1 MGNVS
6 RGVVARVPNAEY
18 LWGACVA
25 VLRDELPEGAGK
37 TWLEAARPLALDDRR
52 LILAVPSAVAKE
64 RIESRYLRFV
74 EDILGELAGEPHQI
88 ALEVHPE
95 LARAA
100 GDDELAVVSAGSGP
114 GRQLASA
121 SGPPGPGGGQDAS
134 RPSANQSSTK
144 SMSSS
149 TSSGTTAGGAI
160 TATRGSG
167 GRSSSGGPEDFG
179 ALGEIDLNPNYTFDD
194 FVIGES
200 NRFAA
205 AAALAVAEQPATS
218 YNPLFIYGDAGLG
231 KTHLLHAIGHY
242 VRSNYPQ
249 MCVRYVSTE
258 HFLNDFI
265 DAIRT
270 NSQGAFKLRYRR
282 CDVLL
287 VDDVQLIENKATTQ
301 EEFFHTFD
309 YLHSAGRQIVIS
321 SDRPPKAMAT
331 LEDRLRSRFGWG
343 LITDVQPPSLE
354 TRLAILRKKAS
365 GELSKAPDDVLT
377 YIATHI
383 TNNIRELEGA
393 LNRVLAFSNLQRIPL
408 TLEMAEAVLGDL
420 ITAKAPRQ
428 ITAKV
433 VIEAT
438 ADMFGLTIDELCG
451 KSRSRPL
458 VTARQVAMYVLR
470 EMTDFSYPAIGRAFG
485 DRDHTTVMHAVS
497 KISDLMRERRT
508 IYEQVT
514 ELMHRIRTAGT

>member
-1 MGNVS
+1 M
-6 RGVVARVPNAEY
+6 
-18 LWGACVA
+18 
-25 VLRDELPEGAGK
+25 
-37 TWLEAARPLALDDRR
+37 
-52 LILAVPSAVAKE
+52 
-64 RIESRYLRFV
+64 
-74 EDILGELAGEPHQI
+74 
-88 ALEVHPE
+88 
-95 LARAA
+95 
-100 GDDELAVVSAGSGP
+100 
-114 GRQLASA
+114 
-121 SGPPGPGGGQDAS
+121 
-134 RPSANQSSTK
+134 
-144 SMSSS
+144 
-149 TSSGTTAGGAI
+149 
-160 TATRGSG
+160 
-167 GRSSSGGPEDFG
+167 
-179 ALGEIDLNPNYTFDD
+179 
-194 FVIGES
+194 
-200 NRFAA
+200 
-205 AAALAVAEQPATS
+205 AEQPATS

-343 LITDVQPPSLE
+343 LITDVQPPHLE
-354 TRLAILRKKAS
+354 TRLAILRKKAA
-365 GELSKAPDDVLT
+365 GEPSKAPDDVLT

-408 TLEMAEAVLGDL
+408 TLEMAEDVLGDL

-438 ADMFGLTIDELCG
+438 ADMFGLTDRRAVRQEPQPAP
-451 KSRSRPL
+451 RHRPPGGHVRAAGDDRL
-458 VTARQVAMYVLR
+458 QLPGHRPGLRRPRPHHRHARGVQDLRPHAGAAHDLRAGHRAHAPHPHRRRVTAIR
-470 EMTDFSYPAIGRAFG
+470 TSGPCSTGGRALPLPV
-485 DRDHTTVMHAVS
+485 DNRPVVP
-497 KISDLMRERRT
+497 SDTHGIPVRCLTPVGGWGHRVGPATGSRLRRRHSFPNP
-508 IYEQVT
+508 QP
-514 ELMHRIRTAGT
+514 LQLSLSFSN

>member
-1 MGNVS
+1 M
-6 RGVVARVPNAEY
+6 PNAEY

-25 VLRDELPEGAGK
+25 VLRNELPDGAGK
-37 TWLEAARPLALDDRR
+37 TWLEAASPLALEDRR
-52 LILAVPSAVAKE
+52 LILAVPSALAKE

-74 EDILGELAGEPHQI
+74 EDILAELAGEPHQI
-88 ALEVHPE
+88 VLEIHTE

-100 GDDELAVVSAGSGP
+100 GDDELASVTVGGGDHPLVASVGGSSGGGSGP
-114 GRQLASA
+114 GSTT
-121 SGPPGPGGGQDAS
+121 GGGGS
-134 RPSANQSSTK
+134 TSSPSGSP
-144 SMSSS
+144 
-149 TSSGTTAGGAI
+149 SSGTTVTRGGAGRT
-160 TATRGSG
+160 TASD
-167 GRSSSGGPEDFG
+167 DFG
-179 ALGEIDLNPNYTFDD
+179 SLGEIALNPSYTFDD

-205 AAALAVAEQPATS
+205 AAALAVAEQPAVS

-242 VRSNYPQ
+242 VRATYPG

-265 DAIRT
+265 EAIRT

-354 TRLAILRKKAS
+354 TRLAILRKKAA
-365 GELSKAPDDVLT
+365 GETSKAPDDVLT

-393 LNRVLAFSNLQRIPL
+393 LNRVLAFSNLNRVPL
-408 TLEMAEAVLGDL
+408 TLDMAEDVLGDL

-497 KISDLMRERRT
+497 KIADLMRERRT

-514 ELMHRIRTAGT
+514 ELMHRIRTAGA